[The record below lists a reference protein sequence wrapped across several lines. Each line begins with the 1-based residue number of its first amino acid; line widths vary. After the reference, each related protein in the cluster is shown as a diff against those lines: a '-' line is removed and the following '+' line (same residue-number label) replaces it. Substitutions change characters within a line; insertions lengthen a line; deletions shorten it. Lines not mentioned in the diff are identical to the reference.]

1 MNQVEQKHT
10 RVICDGCQ
18 MTPIPGIRYMCS
30 VCSNFDL
37 CFKCEAKGV
46 HIHHPMLKIRK
57 AHQAPHSFICQYTN
71 IDAVCAEPNI
81 KEPSQKAKKAE
92 KILKK
97 GEKLLKARFV
107 RESIGDK
114 YEVVSGSKF
123 VKQWVFKN
131 DGETTW
137 PPNVAFVQ
145 SSGDPMKGNPVFAH
159 VNVLPDSEHT
169 WEVEMTAPQGLGRYT
184 AFFRLQTG
192 EGKKF
197 GHKVWCDILVIE
209 APKLEEVPYVPLPL
223 E

>member
-1 MNQVEQKHT
+1 MHSQ
-10 RVICDGCQ
+10 
-18 MTPIPGIRYMCS
+18 
-30 VCSNFDL
+30 
-37 CFKCEAKGV
+37 
-46 HIHHPMLKIRK
+46 HPMLKIRK
-57 AHQAPHSFICQYTN
+57 AHQAPHSFICQYAN

-114 YEVVSGSKF
+114 YEVVSG
-123 VKQWVFKN
+123 
-131 DGETTW
+131 
-137 PPNVAFVQ
+137 
-145 SSGDPMKGNPVFAH
+145 
-159 VNVLPDSEHT
+159 T

-209 APKLEEVPYVPLPL
+209 APKLEAVPYVPLPL